1 MFTRP
6 EYNADDQMQETLGLA
21 IRGSIAVPYMS
32 WAVPSAEALEVIAQV
47 SGGRVVEVCD
57 GPEFLARHGGCPD
70 RALLLC
76 WARHDMGEASLA
88 AYRGDTVVA
97 VGEVQQG
104 ATWELDRELHPE
116 WRQVRRVPLPNWTGI
131 HDDLRVYRRRVA
143 ERKEEEGG
151 N

>member
-1 MFTRP
+1 MCP
-6 EYNADDQMQETLGLA
+6 
-21 IRGSIAVPYMS
+21 IHVPH
-32 WAVPSAEALEVIAQV
+32 VPHV
-47 SGGRVVEVCD
+47 RVQVCD

-97 VGEVQQG
+97 VVNTG
-104 ATWELDRELHPE
+104 ATWELDSRKHPE
-116 WRQVRRVPLPNWTGI
+116 WRQVRRVPLPQWRGI
-131 HDDLRVYRRRVA
+131 HDDLRVYRRRVMA
-143 ERKEEEGG
+143 GRKEEDGG

>member
-1 MFTRP
+1 MCP
-6 EYNADDQMQETLGLA
+6 
-21 IRGSIAVPYMS
+21 IHVPHV
-32 WAVPSAEALEVIAQV
+32 VPHV
-47 SGGRVVEVCD
+47 RVQVCD

-97 VGEVQQG
+97 VGEVYTG

-131 HDDLRVYRRRVA
+131 HDDLRVYRRRVLA
-143 ERKEEEGG
+143 GRKEEDGG